1 MTSSEEA
8 EDETLKEIDLQL
20 FYEFDFSQR
29 SWALYRGPIN
39 HSYYELSKIKLD
51 VTKFRNAEMANKI
64 KFALEKRMTG
74 FNFENMLWNRVSED
88 FF

>member
-1 MTSSEEA
+1 VP
-8 EDETLKEIDLQL
+8 LRRGLRCHG
-20 FYEFDFSQR
+20 FS
-29 SWALYRGPIN
+29 
-39 HSYYELSKIKLD
+39 ELSKLKLD

-74 FNFENMLWNRVSED
+74 FNFEDMLWNKVSED